1 MELLSLVT
9 TAAPT
14 VIHCCAARPPIEV
27 FTKSGA
33 TGVAVD
39 MSLLGTPAWDQIA
52 IAAEAGTTL
61 YAGVVPTTGA
71 MPNPEQAAELLARRW
86 RELGLDPEL
95 LKQVVITPACGLA
108 PPRHRLDA
116 RARLKPPPRHRR
128 RRRRSR
134 RRLTVLAASTSSNAD
149 GVWA

>member
-1 MELLSLVT
+1 MVT

-39 MSLLGTPAWDQIA
+39 ISLLGTAAWDQIA
-52 IAAEAGTTL
+52 LASESGTTL
-61 YAGVVPTTGA
+61 YAGLVPTTGGL
-71 MPNPEQAAELLARRW
+71 PNPEQAADPLVRRW

-95 LKQVVITPACGLA
+95 LKAVVITPACGLA
-108 PPRHRLDA
+108 AAPSPADA
-116 RARLKPPPRHRR
+116 RARLDLLRR
-128 RRRRSR
+128 
-134 RRLTVLAASTSSNAD
+134 TADVIAEAADA
-149 GVWA
+149 